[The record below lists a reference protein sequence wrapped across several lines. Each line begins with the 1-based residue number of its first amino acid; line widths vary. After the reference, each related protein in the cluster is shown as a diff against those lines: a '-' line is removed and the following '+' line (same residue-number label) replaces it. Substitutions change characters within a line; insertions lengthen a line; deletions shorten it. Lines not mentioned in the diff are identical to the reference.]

1 MDRSVKSGEYPDEQV
16 VDDLEDG
23 DEAEAHGEAEE
34 AAGVGHEADE
44 GDLLVALDPRDDGV
58 ADVDVDEGQVPTGVH
73 EQLLADL
80 HGRLFSDVVK
90 FQVCNQFFRVIH
102 QVSGLCWFN
111 LHFECLIGIWL
122 KWFGSWARWWIT
134 KSKKPKPTSTTR

>member
-34 AAGVGHEADE
+34 SAGVGHEADE

-58 ADVDVDEGQVPTGVH
+58 ADVDVDEGQVPPGVH
-73 EQLLADL
+73 EQLLPYL
-80 HGRLFSDVVK
+80 SCYSVLS
-90 FQVCNQFFRVIH
+90 RV
-102 QVSGLCWFN
+102 SRRFL
-111 LHFECLIGIWL
+111 
-122 KWFGSWARWWIT
+122 
-134 KSKKPKPTSTTR
+134 TTFLTT